1 MSLTSEEIIGL
12 YGLLRHPEGGWFRE
26 SHRSTGVIPRSVLP
40 AAFAGQRCY
49 STAVFFLLQKGERSL
64 LHRLASEE
72 VWHFYLGGPLRLVQL
87 DSEGGAETFLLGQDV
102 AAGQKLQHVVPAGTW
117 FGAFPEPGSD
127 YAFVGATV
135 APGFDFADFELGRRD
150 DLLKRFPR
158 ASKHI
163 QDLTEP

>member
-1 MSLTSEEIIGL
+1 MNASELIGL

-72 VWHFYLGGPLRLVQL
+72 VWHFWRSPALGPARP
-87 DSEGGAETFLLGQDV
+87 GGRGGEHSSWSGRGR
-102 AAGQKLQHVVPAGTW
+102 GQKLQHVVPAGTW
-117 FGAFPEPGSD
+117 FRPSRSRAPVFI
-127 YAFVGATV
+127 VGATV
-135 APGFDFADFELGRRD
+135 APASISPTSSSAAARTCSRD
-150 DLLKRFPR
+150 SP
-158 ASKHI
+158 AAEAVES
-163 QDLTEP
+163 LTEPG